1 MTNSIQ
7 KLLDFIVAAER
18 SRKYL
23 PNVAINHRT
32 PLRLID
38 PELNEEEGKSVD
50 TLKSNLDQIFHTVY
64 LKNQAKMSA
73 SSIEVYK
80 RRVRSV
86 ISDYEK
92 YGTDLSKMA
101 SWNPTQ
107 ITRTKKTESKKLED
121 HTTVLPQQELG
132 KQHYTENMIEL
143 GEFKLVLPATWDLI
157 RAKKSVPIG
166 EFKAVYDELT
176 NLSAKFETENN
187 SEIKGGMTER

>member
-38 PELNEEEGKSVD
+38 PELNEEERESVNV
-50 TLKSNLDQIFHTVY
+50 LKSNLDQIFHTVY
-64 LKNQAKMSA
+64 LKNQSKMSA

-101 SWNPTQ
+101 SWNPIQQ
-107 ITRTKKTESKKLED
+107 IRTKKVEKKLKDSE
-121 HTTVLPQQELG
+121 TVLPRQESG
-132 KQHYTENMIEL
+132 AQNYRENEIEL
-143 GEFKLVLPATWDLI
+143 GEFKLVVPSTWDLI

-166 EFKAVYDELT
+166 EFKVVYDELT
-176 NLSAKFETENN
+176 KLADKFEIKEN
-187 SEIKGGMTER
+187 SDT